1 MNVKQALKERNR
13 LAKEIK
19 ELYGIAQMSNSIEK
33 GNPRKF
39 NVADSL
45 SAAKKLTEELIDLK
59 VRTHIANMPAYEK
72 IFRLSELKSVVNQI
86 KSIDTTEG
94 KQVDRYSSNA
104 TPSFKEV
111 EMDVIRKN
119 ILVKEIEKEINAL
132 QDQLDYHN
140 STTEI

>member
-1 MNVKQALKERNR
+1 MTVKQALKERNR

-19 ELYGIAQMSNSIEK
+19 ELYAIAQMSNSIEK
-33 GNPRKF
+33 GNVRKF

-45 SAAKKLTEELIDLK
+45 NQAKELTEKLIDLK
-59 VRTHIANMPAYEK
+59 VRTHLANGPVYDK

-94 KQVDRYSSNA
+94 KQVARYGNEA
-104 TPSFKEV
+104 PSFKEV

-119 ILVKEIEKEINAL
+119 NLVKQIEKQINDL